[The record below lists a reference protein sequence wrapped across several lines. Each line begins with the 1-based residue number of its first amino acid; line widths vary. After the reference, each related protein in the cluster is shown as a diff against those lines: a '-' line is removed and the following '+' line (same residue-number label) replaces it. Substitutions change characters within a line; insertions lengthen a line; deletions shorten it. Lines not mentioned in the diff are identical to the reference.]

1 MIRSGMDQPE
11 LEQEEPEEHTAAP
24 ADVWERLDQVTRARV
39 IELFAISA
47 YNFAAAQ
54 RDATAAEDCDV
65 SFRRDAEGDG

>member
-1 MIRSGMDQPE
+1 MDEPE
-11 LEQEEPEEHTAAP
+11 LQQGEPEDHATSSQG
-24 ADVWERLDQVTRARV
+24 VWGRLDQVTRARV